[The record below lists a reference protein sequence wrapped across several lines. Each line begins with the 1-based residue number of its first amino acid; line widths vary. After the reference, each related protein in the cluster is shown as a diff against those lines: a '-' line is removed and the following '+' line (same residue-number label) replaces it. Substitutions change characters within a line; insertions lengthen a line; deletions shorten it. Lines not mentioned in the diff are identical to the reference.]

1 MLHPL
6 PIALFCCTAAMAQGW
21 SSPTTIAVVDAATG
35 RPCGGAQVWIA
46 GADHPA
52 YQTPRDPAASARER
66 LVRHGRALR
75 CDAQGE
81 VAVPEDL
88 QADGLAEAG
97 ALVGERWSARSLPWP
112 PRLRLVLVVDDDP
125 VLTVH
130 LLGPDDRPL
139 GLGVFASLLPGGHA
153 SAPTLRQD
161 ADAARGTL
169 QLRPAALREAARR
182 SPSHDGQLADEGLLQ
197 LTLDAVTSAPVRT
210 TFDLHRPL
218 PADVTLRAPA
228 FGSLRVR
235 VTDADG
241 KPIAQ
246 GHAHAAAID
255 PATGQRILHGAYQA
269 IRGGE
274 AFFPAVALGLQVQ
287 LQVNEEIGPPTL
299 AKVAGPT
306 KAGEEVLQAVEL
318 GKARR
323 DGKVVHEISGRL
335 LDPEGQPMP
344 DRLVHVQAE
353 ARTSGS
359 QPVRASGTSDA
370 AGRFVVRLLGPF
382 TADTE
387 LVLAV
392 AASVRPGQGRVDH
405 FASRPL
411 QPTQPGSA
419 LGDVRVGPAPLLV
432 AGRVVDTR
440 GKPVHASLEVRR
452 EGHPDAD
459 APALPGTLQ
468 TTDRD
473 GGFAAHASFATGKTL
488 RVRCQPSLGGPAI
501 ECTVAPGSRDV
512 IVTVP
517 ALTAVS
523 GRLRLAD
530 PRQIRNLQVVM
541 LPPAMDADPWSGE
554 RAMVGPPAPVEP
566 DGSFVTWPVAAG
578 RYLLVV
584 RLANAFELARVA
596 DVVVPDDGAVDDPRL
611 VAIDV
616 GKALRLVTVTSVLDG
631 RTPDPFDQLCFAPAE
646 GSMQWPQLA
655 LPSVA
660 VSLRERPQQVWLPP
674 GPFTVQALRG
684 NARSPADGMLSQKVD
699 LRDDRATVV
708 LSK

>member
-1 MLHPL
+1 MRHHL
-6 PIALFCCTAAMAQGW
+6 PFVLFCCTAATAQGW
-21 SSPTTIAVVDAATG
+21 PSPTTIAVVDAATG
-35 RPCGGAQVWIA
+35 RPCPGAQVWVA

-52 YQTPRDPAASARER
+52 YQTPRDPAAPARER

-75 CDAQGE
+75 CNAQGE
-81 VAVPEDL
+81 VAVPDDL
-88 QADGLAEAG
+88 QSGGFAEAG

-112 PRLRLVLVVDDDP
+112 PRSRLVLAVDDDP
-125 VLTVH
+125 VLNVH
-130 LLGPDDRPL
+130 LRGPDERPL
-139 GLGVFASLLPGGHA
+139 GLGVFASLLPGGQA
-153 SAPTLRQD
+153 TAPTLRHT
-161 ADAARGTL
+161 ADAATGAL
-169 QLRPAALREAARR
+169 LLRPAALRQAARR
-182 SPSHDGQLADEGLLQ
+182 SPSRDGQLDDEGLLQ

-235 VTDADG
+235 VTDTDG

-255 PATGQRILHGAYQA
+255 PATGQRTLHGVYQA

-274 AFFPAVALGLQVQ
+274 AFFPAVALGLQVHVQ
-287 LQVNEEIGPPTL
+287 ANEEFGPATIATL
-299 AKVAGPT
+299 TGPT
-306 KAGEEVLQAVEL
+306 KAGEEVLHAVEL
-318 GKARR
+318 GKARP
-323 DGKVVHEISGRL
+323 DGKVLHEIRGRL
-335 LDPEGQPMP
+335 LDPAGQPMP
-344 DRLVHVQAE
+344 DRLVHAVAD
-353 ARTSGS
+353 AVTSGS
-359 QPVRASGTSDA
+359 QPVHANGTSDA
-370 AGRFVVRLLGPF
+370 TGRFVLRLLGPF
-382 TADTE
+382 PDGTE

-392 AASVRPGQGRVDH
+392 AASGRPGQGRVDH
-405 FASRPL
+405 FATRPL
-411 QPTQPGSA
+411 PPTQPGTA

-440 GKPVHASLEVRR
+440 GKPVHARLEVRR
-452 EGHPDAD
+452 EGHPDTD
-459 APALPGTLQ
+459 APALPGTMQ

-473 GGFAAHASFATGKTL
+473 GGFAAHASFATGKSL
-488 RVRCQPSLGGPAI
+488 RVRCQPTLGGPAI
-501 ECTVAPGSRDV
+501 EQTFAPGSRDV
-512 IVTVP
+512 VVTVP

-523 GRLRLAD
+523 GRLQLAD
-530 PRQIRNLQVVM
+530 PRQGRNLQVLMV
-541 LPPAMDADPWSGE
+541 PPAMDADPWCGTS
-554 RAMVGPPAPVEP
+554 AMVGPPAPVEP

-578 RYLLVV
+578 RYLLIV

-616 GKALRLVTVTSVLDG
+616 SKALRLVTVTSVPGG
-631 RTPDPFDQLCFAPAE
+631 RTPDPFDQLCFAPAA

-674 GPFTVQALRG
+674 GPFTVQALRS
-684 NARSPADGMLSQKVD
+684 NARSPAEGVLSPKVD

-708 LSK
+708 LAK